1 MYDRKISKKTH
12 FILDFVT
19 RIRYNGFTKKG
30 EAMKY
35 TLKTLRSLK
44 NWTQSEA
51 AESIGVSVDAW
62 SKWERG
68 KNAPGYKNVQKIVD
82 TFGVPYDDIIFLP
95 SVSIK

>member
-1 MYDRKISKKTH
+1 
-12 FILDFVT
+12 
-19 RIRYNGFTKKG
+19 
-30 EAMKY
+30 MKY

-51 AESIGVSVDAW
+51 AESIGVSVDTW

-82 TFGVPYDDIIFLP
+82 TFGVSYDDIIFLP
-95 SVSIK
+95 SFTTQE

>member
-1 MYDRKISKKTH
+1 
-12 FILDFVT
+12 
-19 RIRYNGFTKKG
+19 
-30 EAMKY
+30 MKY

-82 TFGVPYDDIIFLP
+82 TFGVSYDDIIFLP
-95 SVSIK
+95 PFTTQE

>member
-1 MYDRKISKKTH
+1 
-12 FILDFVT
+12 
-19 RIRYNGFTKKG
+19 
-30 EAMKY
+30 MKY

-51 AESIGVSVDAW
+51 AEAVGVSVDTW

-95 SVSIK
+95 SFTAQKQKGATCKKLHLTVSEQRKNHCGNSGLEN

>member
-1 MYDRKISKKTH
+1 
-12 FILDFVT
+12 
-19 RIRYNGFTKKG
+19 
-30 EAMKY
+30 MKY

-44 NWTQSEA
+44 NWTQAEA

-95 SVSIK
+95 SFTD